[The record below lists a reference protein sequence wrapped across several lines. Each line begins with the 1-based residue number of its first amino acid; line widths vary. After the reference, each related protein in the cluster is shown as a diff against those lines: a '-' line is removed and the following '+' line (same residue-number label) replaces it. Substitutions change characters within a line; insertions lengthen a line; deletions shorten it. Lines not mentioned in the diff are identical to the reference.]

1 MRYFLFFFFIHS
13 FLWAQNHVWFNS
25 LEEAM
30 KNPNEV
36 VKLKLKRKKLT
47 CFPKDLFLFPNLK
60 ELDLSK
66 NRIQAF
72 PKDLSI
78 LSTLQ
83 FLNLSRN
90 KIETIPKHIAQ
101 MTALVHLDLWDNMID
116 FIPEEISQLKELNYL
131 DLRGVSM
138 SKKEYAQYNKIYP
151 DLDLFLNTPCDCAD

>member
-36 VKLKLKRKKLT
+36 VKLKLKRKKLKS
-47 CFPKDLFLFPNLK
+47 FPKNLSFFPNLK

-66 NRIQAF
+66 NRIQVF
-72 PKDLSI
+72 PKDLSS
-78 LSTLQ
+78 LSSLQ

-90 KIETIPKHIAQ
+90 KIEIIPGHIIQ
-101 MTALVHLDLWDNMID
+101 MTSLVHMDLWENLID
-116 FIPEEISQLKELNYL
+116 SIPEEIKQLKNLNYL

-138 SKKEYAQYNKIYP
+138 SREKHAIYNKMYG
-151 DLDLFLNTPCDCAD
+151 DLDLFLSPSCNCSD